1 MFFNLYKT
9 TRKKKRRRKTKL
21 MFKHFFKR
29 GDHHSRLTIFLTIG
43 LNVQCVVLD
52 LMTDAGMNVV
62 LSNTYGRIR
71 LIIETQYMD
80 DHA

>member
-43 LNVQCVVLD
+43 LNVQCVVFD
-52 LMTDAGMNVV
+52 LMTDTGMNVV

-71 LIIETQYMD
+71 LMVETQDMD